1 MGVFWP
7 NYKLFYKWIQINI
20 YSIIKQLKKDLIKK
34 KENNF
39 GEVYSFTLNDDCTLN
54 LEVINENG
62 IEAPILI
69 QQKNEDT
76 TITYQKTLRII
87 NFKVK
92 EIKIDVSF
100 LIKNFNLSVFNAD
113 EIDILYNNL
122 SPQEYASFNYCIL
135 EAKLSIKKFDEL
147 IKEIIRDKEVK

>member
-1 MGVFWP
+1 M
-7 NYKLFYKWIQINI
+7 
-20 YSIIKQLKKDLIKK
+20 
-34 KENNF
+34 
-39 GEVYSFTLNDDCTLN
+39 YSFTLNDDDTLN

-92 EIKIDVSF
+92 EIKIDGSF

-113 EIDILYNNL
+113 EIDILCNNL
-122 SPQEYASFNYCIL
+122 SLQE
-135 EAKLSIKKFDEL
+135 
-147 IKEIIRDKEVK
+147 

>member
-1 MGVFWP
+1 M
-7 NYKLFYKWIQINI
+7 
-20 YSIIKQLKKDLIKK
+20 
-34 KENNF
+34 
-39 GEVYSFTLNDDCTLN
+39 YSFTLNDDDILN

-92 EIKIDVSF
+92 EVKIDDGSF

>member
-1 MGVFWP
+1 M
-7 NYKLFYKWIQINI
+7 
-20 YSIIKQLKKDLIKK
+20 
-34 KENNF
+34 
-39 GEVYSFTLNDDCTLN
+39 YSFTLNDDDILN

-76 TITYQKTLRII
+76 SITYQKTLRII

-92 EIKIDVSF
+92 EIKIDGSF

-113 EIDILYNNL
+113 EIDILCNNL

>member
-1 MGVFWP
+1 M
-7 NYKLFYKWIQINI
+7 
-20 YSIIKQLKKDLIKK
+20 
-34 KENNF
+34 
-39 GEVYSFTLNDDCTLN
+39 YSFTLNDDDTLN
-54 LEVINENG
+54 LEAINENG

-76 TITYQKTLRII
+76 SITYQKTLRII

-92 EIKIDVSF
+92 EIKIDGSF

-113 EIDILYNNL
+113 EIDILCNNL
-122 SPQEYASFNYCIL
+122 SLQEYASFNYCIL
-135 EAKLSIKKFDEL
+135 EAKISKKKFDEL

>member
-39 GEVYSFTLNDDCTLN
+39 GEVYSFTLNDDDILN

-76 TITYQKTLRII
+76 SITYQKTLRII

-92 EIKIDVSF
+92 EIKIDGSF

-113 EIDILYNNL
+113 EIDILCNNL

-135 EAKLSIKKFDEL
+135 EAKLSIKKFDEVT
-147 IKEIIRDKEVK
+147 KEIIRDKEVK